1 MTQKKLLIQQHEKVR
16 ESIVANVEIIT
27 KLVDQA
33 DILTEMA
40 NAIKEKDPKNE
51 NLLKDIFRLY
61 ARDVGNNRPESQIAG
76 LKSSIAELIK
86 QTEKL
91 FDSYSA
97 FADEVFDN

>member
-1 MTQKKLLIQQHEKVR
+1 MKRKLLIQQYEKVR

-33 DILTEMA
+33 DSLTELA

-51 NLLKDIFRLY
+51 NLLKDI
-61 ARDVGNNRPESQIAG
+61 ESQIAD
-76 LKSSIAELIK
+76 LKDSITDLIK
-86 QTEKL
+86 QTGKL